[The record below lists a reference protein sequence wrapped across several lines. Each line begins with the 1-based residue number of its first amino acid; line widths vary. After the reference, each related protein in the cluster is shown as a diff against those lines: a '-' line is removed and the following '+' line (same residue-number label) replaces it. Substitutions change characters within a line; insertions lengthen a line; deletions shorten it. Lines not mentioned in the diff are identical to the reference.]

1 MQHVAQRLYE
11 HPEGLPPGDFTGLIE
26 KSQGFT
32 DLTDSAGDFVLLHL
46 FILHSASRNPSG
58 RARFYHHPAPYL
70 KQPMNFNRADPDEFS
85 PVELAVLRGL
95 ELERLDFQITTPR
108 ERLEPERIKR
118 QQAMLEEQDARL
130 AKA

>member
-1 MQHVAQRLYE
+1 MIL
-11 HPEGLPPGDFTGLIE
+11 FC
-26 KSQGFT
+26 
-32 DLTDSAGDFVLLHL
+32 

-58 RARFYHHPAPYL
+58 RARFVTNPPISQTADEL
-70 KQPMNFNRADPDEFS
+70 RDDPDEFS

-95 ELERLDFQITTPR
+95 ELERLDFQITAPR
-108 ERLEPERIKR
+108 ERLVPERIKH